1 MVSTANSCE
10 KKEQLLCSANSS
22 ENKAIVVGGATASG
36 KSGLALTLAKELNGV
51 VINADSMQ
59 VYRDVPT
66 LTARPSESEQ
76 QGIPHRLYGFLEPDE
91 NCSVFKWVRLA
102 AEEIKRA
109 WRENKVPVVVGGT
122 GFYLQT
128 LIQGISPVPQV
139 KDETRA
145 EIRRQYERQGY
156 DKFLKDFQKKD
167 PFFTFTDPQRILRA
181 AEVLAETGK
190 SVTYWQSL
198 PFQKEIEADF
208 LCFLTDVPREE
219 LYERCNKRFKQMMK
233 IGAVEEV
240 QTLLAKN
247 PPADCLIMK
256 AVGVAEIKAML
267 SKEMS
272 REQAVLHACQMTRN
286 YAKRQ
291 MTWFKHRFFANQ
303 VVSDAKSRV
312 ILTKALHFL
321 G

>member
-1 MVSTANSCE
+1 M
-10 KKEQLLCSANSS
+10 
-22 ENKAIVVGGATASG
+22 
-36 KSGLALTLAKELNGV
+36 AKELGGV

-59 VYRDVPT
+59 VYKDVPT
-66 LTARPSESEQ
+66 LTARPSEEEQ

-91 NCSVFKWVRLA
+91 KCSVFKWVQLA
-102 AEEIKRA
+102 AEEIRRV

-128 LIQGISPVPQV
+128 LIKGISPVPQV
-139 KDETRA
+139 KEETRA
-145 EIRRQYERQGY
+145 EIRKLFEKQGY
-156 DKFLKDFQKKD
+156 EAFLKDFQKKD
-167 PFFTFTDPQRILRA
+167 PSFAFTDPQRVLRA

-208 LCFLTDVPREE
+208 LCFLTDVPRGE
-219 LYERCNKRFKQMMK
+219 LYKRCDERFELMMK
-233 IGAVEEV
+233 NGAVEEV
-240 QTLLAKN
+240 QTLLNKN
-247 PPADCLIMK
+247 PPSDSLIMK
-256 AVGVAEIKAML
+256 AVGIAEIKAML
-267 SKEMS
+267 NKEMPK
-272 REQAVLHACQMTRN
+272 REAIGHACQMTRN

-291 MTWFKHRFFANQ
+291 VTWFKHRFFADA
-303 VVSDAKSRV
+303 VVSDVKSPE

>member
-10 KKEQLLCSANSS
+10 KKEQLLCSAKSS

-36 KSGLALTLAKELNGV
+36 KSALALALAQEFGGV

-59 VYRDVPT
+59 VYKDVPT
-66 LTARPSESEQ
+66 LTARPAEAEQ

-91 NCSVFKWVRLA
+91 NCSVFKWVGA
-102 AEEIKRA
+102 AATEIKQA
-109 WRENKVPVVVGGT
+109 WRENKVPVIVGGT

-128 LIQGISPVPQV
+128 LIKGISPVPQV

-145 EIRRQYERQGY
+145 EIRKQYEQRGY
-156 DKFLKDFQKKD
+156 EKFLKDFREKD
-167 PFFTFTDPQRILRA
+167 PSFLFTDPQRVLRA

-190 SVTYWQSL
+190 PVTYWQSL
-198 PFQKEIEADF
+198 PFEKEIDADF
-208 LCFLTDVPREE
+208 LCVLTDVPREE
-219 LYERCNKRFKQMMK
+219 LYKRCDKRFGQMMK
-233 IGAVEEV
+233 NGAVEEV

-247 PPADCLIMK
+247 PPADSLIMK
-256 AVGVAEIKAML
+256 AVGVKEIKAML
-267 SKEMS
+267 NREMT
-272 REQAVLHACQMTRN
+272 REQAVSHACQMTRN

-291 MTWFKHRFFANQ
+291 VTWFRHRFFADI
-303 VVSDAKSRV
+303 VVSDDKKSAV
-312 ILTKALHFL
+312 LTKALHFL

>member
-1 MVSTANSCE
+1 M
-10 KKEQLLCSANSS
+10 K
-22 ENKAIVVGGATASG
+22 NKAIVIGGATASG
-36 KSGLALTLAKELNGV
+36 KSGLALTLAGELNGV

-59 VYRDVPT
+59 VYKDVPT
-66 LTARPSESEQ
+66 LTARPMAAEQ
-76 QGIPHRLYGFLEPDE
+76 KGIPHRLYGFLEPDE

-145 EIRRQYERQGY
+145 EIRWQFEERGYEV
-156 DKFLKDFQKKD
+156 FLRKFQKKD
-167 PFFTFTDPQRILRA
+167 PSFPFTDPQRVLRA
-181 AEVLAETGK
+181 AEVLEETGK
-190 SVTYWQSL
+190 SITYWQSL

-208 LCFLTDVPREE
+208 LCVLTDMPREE
-219 LYERCNKRFKQMMK
+219 LYNRCNKRFEQMMK
-233 IGAVEEV
+233 NGAVEEV
-240 QTLLAKN
+240 QTLLKKN
-247 PPADCLIMK
+247 PPPDSLIMK

-267 SKEMS
+267 NREISKKE
-272 REQAVLHACQMTRN
+272 AINHACQMTRN

-291 MTWFKHRFFANQ
+291 VTWFKHRFFADI
-303 VVSDAKSRV
+303 VVSDAKNSAM
-312 ILTKALHFL
+312 LTKALHFL
-321 G
+321 E